1 MTRDAAPPD
10 APDADDLR
18 RFLSRLGEAA
28 DRREMG
34 LWLVGGAL
42 RDLLLGR
49 ATKDVD
55 LAVEAG
61 SASVLELAG
70 RLAAQP
76 GWNLGATHARFG
88 TATLEAPGG
97 LRVDLAAARHEVYPR
112 PAALP
117 VVTGPATI
125 DDDLGRRD
133 FTIHAMARRIGP
145 RGLVGPVLDPFG
157 GTKDLAD
164 RRLRLLHPKSLVDDP
179 TRAYRA
185 VKYAL
190 RLGFAWDDGEMKKA
204 MKAARSAGAFASLS
218 GDRTRRGLEE
228 IFLEGEWGRAA
239 ELAESLALLGD
250 VVPGWKAPA
259 APAAPRG
266 DGGAASDTPSSPSKK
281 SPNALARSEPREAP
295 NDPPE
300 SRPKAEEI
308 WRRLLEPL
316 APMERAAVA
325 ARLCFSRKLR
335 RAAGVPA

>member
-1 MTRDAAPPD
+1 MTREAEPPH
-10 APDADDLR
+10 APDADGLR
-18 RFLSRLGEAA
+18 RFLARLGEAA
-28 DRREMG
+28 DRRELG

-61 SASVLELAG
+61 SASVLELAA
-70 RLAAQP
+70 RLATQA
-76 GWNLGATHARFG
+76 GWSLGATHARFG
-88 TATLEAPGG
+88 TATLAAPGG
-97 LRVDLAAARHEVYPR
+97 IRVDLAAARHETYPH
-112 PAALP
+112 PGALP

-133 FTIHAMARRIGP
+133 FTIHAMARRVGP

-157 GTKDLAD
+157 GKKDLAEK
-164 RRLRLLHPKSLVDDP
+164 RLRLLHPKSLVDDP

-185 VKYAL
+185 VKYAV
-190 RLGFAWDDGEMKKA
+190 RLEFTWDDGEMRRA
-204 MKAARSAGAFASLS
+204 LKAARSAGSFTSLS
-218 GDRTRRGLEE
+218 GDRMRRGLEE

-239 ELAESLALLGD
+239 RLTEDLSLLRDVSPEWHAL
-250 VVPGWKAPA
+250 
-259 APAAPRG
+259 APRSSA
-266 DGGAASDTPSSPSKK
+266 DDPASDPPSSPSKK
-281 SPNALARSEPREAP
+281 TPNAESRTDSRAAQ
-295 NDPPE
+295 NDPGV

-316 APMERAAVA
+316 SDPERAAVA